1 MSAVAHGS
9 LLGASV
15 SSVSLLQVMSAQ
27 AQPATPQINGSG
39 GGLLQEAEME
49 VEAAPSGSG
58 HKPDLVQGQGPMTQT
73 GGGGERSAEDV
84 VMETDTAAPA
94 ESTAGQQ
101 EVIPGT
107 SSSDP
112 LLFQGSRSRSNIPR
126 QAGTSGDGSAVQ
138 GGLVTGMVQGTMNE
152 AVPQPAYSTPRSRP
166 TRRHLVVDAGRQPPP
181 QQSNL
186 PSWVSRL
193 GEFFKAPSVTW
204 LPSPLPSPPMPLR
217 RRQQY
222 AHDGVEAQG
231 PMASGDAR
239 SAILGRPN
247 MNNPNSSTPSS
258 SELPTE
264 AIQAEVQRQLGGLI
278 DRLQYME
285 LENNRLQEQLERATA
300 ERNIRDQASGVHGGE
315 LHRGHTEPEGPLD
328 PLPQADQGRWRDP
341 LSALWGDWSGK
352 GPQQGPLAQVDE
364 VESMQAQAPNP
375 VPTTTPDST
384 AAMFDILTRSLTQLQ
399 DIQARSL
406 QKGLDDE
413 APEAVKSTLSA
424 LPSLPAP
431 EGLSTGIMLQ
441 DWLAQVA
448 ITMQD
453 ISPSSGS
460 WWVKVME
467 IVQQSYSRWLGATPL
482 ERIQLQPQGHGAL
495 AEGKWTRVNARAC
508 AMLLQS
514 LAESVKQDL
523 IARRVVQS
531 AVLVMFR
538 LHTTY
543 QPGGASEKSLV
554 LSNLQNPVVCETL
567 TDVLGWLRSWPR
579 WIQRCQDLHMLCP
592 DGTVL
597 ARTLTAVTARFIAD
611 GGDAQF
617 RTQLLRS
624 TLRIDG
630 QPSLEDVKRY
640 HQHLQAE
647 LEAVAVSK
655 TTLQTAG
662 PKLKAIGAAAGQER
676 TTSSPTA
683 SPSSNKLPCKYFFKA
698 TGCRRGQKCPYG
710 HDMTTL
716 SKPERAKKCLC
727 CGSEEHRQR
736 DCPTKGGKAAGRGA
750 PTTAEAPTSA
760 GNSAATPKIHRAEP
774 EGEASPSASAS
785 ATVVTGEPVWTL
797 ETLLQAAAK
806 VSGAKAAPATPNIN
820 VIAVR
825 AHRPL
830 VGMMQTYALVD
841 SGATHALR
849 RARSQEE
856 WESARPV
863 VVNLAGGESV
873 SLKMNAAG
881 TILIPMTAGS
891 DDTQAAPIVPLGALV
906 GQLGY
911 TMIWGANRCRLEG
924 RNGEVI
930 NLRVR
935 DGCPEIAERDAL
947 SLISRLEDNNLEE
960 LRGNIR
966 DTKKRIKAAAM
977 MMERTWFDH
986 LQSYAQGGISSEA
999 MKAIDQAPFF
1009 SGVPRPCLAGLVEA
1023 FPESNGWE
1031 ALKGLEHLNRRT
1043 RKKLWSSNKW
1053 IVHMFAG
1060 DREKRDLLY
1069 LEGHGYVILEL
1080 DIARGRTQ
1088 DVLRTATW
1096 RVLEYAARK
1105 GKIAAVIGGPPQ
1117 GSFMISRYNIEGP
1130 RPLRTNDYPYGNW
1143 EGQSDVDVFNVNR
1156 QTQLVARMIY
1166 LHALATAGRITA
1178 NPDPTCLREVGF
1190 LLEHPRD
1197 PRGYLKFGDPLY
1209 PGVVSLWRT
1218 TMWTEYALE
1227 AADIQLRYGGVW
1239 KGVYSFDHMWYK
1251 PTNQSLG

>member
-1 MSAVAHGS
+1 
-9 LLGASV
+9 
-15 SSVSLLQVMSAQ
+15 
-27 AQPATPQINGSG
+27 
-39 GGLLQEAEME
+39 ME

-94 ESTAGQQ
+94 ESTAGA
-101 EVIPGT
+101 I
-107 SSSDP
+107 SD
-112 LLFQGSRSRSNIPR
+112 
-126 QAGTSGDGSAVQ
+126 
-138 GGLVTGMVQGTMNE
+138 
-152 AVPQPAYSTPRSRP
+152 
-166 TRRHLVVDAGRQPPP
+166 
-181 QQSNL
+181 
-186 PSWVSRL
+186 
-193 GEFFKAPSVTW
+193 
-204 LPSPLPSPPMPLR
+204 
-217 RRQQY
+217 
-222 AHDGVEAQG
+222 
-231 PMASGDAR
+231 MASK
-239 SAILGRPN
+239 SI
-247 MNNPNSSTPSS
+247 TF
-258 SELPTE
+258 
-264 AIQAEVQRQLGGLI
+264 
-278 DRLQYME
+278 
-285 LENNRLQEQLERATA
+285 TA
-300 ERNIRDQASGVHGGE
+300 Y
-315 LHRGHTEPEGPLD
+315 
-328 PLPQADQGRWRDP
+328 
-341 LSALWGDWSGK
+341 
-352 GPQQGPLAQVDE
+352 VDE
-364 VESMQAQAPNP
+364 VESMQ
-375 VPTTTPDST
+375 
-384 AAMFDILTRSLTQLQ
+384 
-399 DIQARSL
+399 
-406 QKGLDDE
+406 
-413 APEAVKSTLSA
+413 
-424 LPSLPAP
+424 
-431 EGLSTGIMLQ
+431 
-441 DWLAQVA
+441 
-448 ITMQD
+448 
-453 ISPSSGS
+453 
-460 WWVKVME
+460 
-467 IVQQSYSRWLGATPL
+467 
-482 ERIQLQPQGHGAL
+482 
-495 AEGKWTRVNARAC
+495 
-508 AMLLQS
+508 
-514 LAESVKQDL
+514 
-523 IARRVVQS
+523 
-531 AVLVMFR
+531 
-538 LHTTY
+538 
-543 QPGGASEKSLV
+543 
-554 LSNLQNPVVCETL
+554 
-567 TDVLGWLRSWPR
+567 
-579 WIQRCQDLHMLCP
+579 
-592 DGTVL
+592 
-597 ARTLTAVTARFIAD
+597 
-611 GGDAQF
+611 
-617 RTQLLRS
+617 
-624 TLRIDG
+624 
-630 QPSLEDVKRY
+630 DVKRY

-655 TTLQTAG
+655 T
-662 PKLKAIGAAAGQER
+662 
-676 TTSSPTA
+676 
-683 SPSSNKLPCKYFFKA
+683 
-698 TGCRRGQKCPYG
+698 
-710 HDMTTL
+710 
-716 SKPERAKKCLC
+716 
-727 CGSEEHRQR
+727 QR

-1178 NPDPTCLREVGF
+1178 NPDPTCLREEFMEHVIIALRNWGTVPRMVKMSVEQWKDHVRRGPVKVGGSDPDARGAF
-1190 LLEHPRD
+1190 PKAFKYIFVAKLRVPQSFVEDGRGTWIDYDGGELAEPDYEEKDDGLEQEEESKRESIRVGGDMVEDDQEEAKKLDPEEDIDLAPPPLVNLIFATGIRDDKAATVLEAIQDVVLYCQALNIPILRFHSDRGMEFQARASKQWLKGQGIRVTTSEAGVHQTNGAAEATVRWIKQRARTLMLAAGVPQHLWPTAVSAAATMQRSDVLGFEPLLAAPYGAKVMVRKRQLEGPKPDDLAPKWIQGTYVGRSESLSKGHLVFVKDDDGERFIHTLHVRAGLREPEQLADELEVDEPSAPSRRVRGKSGGSGDIVAISKAIIFDEEQYKARAESLLTIWSQEEAEALIKEVCRQLPPSDNVLVLEDGKSDTVLLDTERGDGISLQKAEVGYTENIEDVLESLEGPLSIVHTVSPVEATRCFEKWVPSLEKEIKSLEHAVERVVSD
-1197 PRGYLKFGDPLY
+1197 D
-1209 PGVVSLWRT
+1209 PGVQQDLGSKRGQLIPMKVVFAVKPPDPPADSAIPAAKYKRKSRIVICGNMASHQPGEVYTNTAPAEVVRAAIALARRDLIPVSKD
-1218 TMWTEYALE
+1218 YANFTVDEQDGLFSYMVV
-1227 AADIQLRYGGVW
+1227 RFRGV
-1239 KGVYSFDHMWYK
+1239 
-1251 PTNQSLG
+1251 LGDKAQ